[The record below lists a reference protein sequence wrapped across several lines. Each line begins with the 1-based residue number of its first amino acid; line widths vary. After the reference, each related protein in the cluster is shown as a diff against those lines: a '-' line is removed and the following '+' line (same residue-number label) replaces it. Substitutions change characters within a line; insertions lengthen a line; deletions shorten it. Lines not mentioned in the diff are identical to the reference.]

1 MIPPTRHPLI
11 SVIVFACLPFHSG
24 LFEAEI
30 LGDKPKHLSGV
41 SSVANDQAITKMIW
55 SPGLDDAFVPQG
67 LAFADGAI
75 FIGAY
80 QSANPSVDRGQCRV
94 FKVDPQ
100 TGKTLGFFNLPDDC
114 GHAGGLVFVGK
125 GVLVA
130 SDTRRLYKIEIDKAL
145 AAQSADAGLLS
156 TVRLSGE
163 VKGSFIDFDGA
174 SIFSA
179 SSEKDQSKARGH
191 FFPLSIFDTHK
202 GKTINQDL
210 AVRTLQI
217 GVEGQGAAYDR
228 EGNLW
233 LSFSSSKYGSLQ
245 KTDPKTGQ
253 ILAEYRMPI
262 GIEDLAFD
270 DEGRLWAV
278 SEAGTLRW
286 SKWSQKFPVVFQID
300 VSKLK

>member
-1 MIPPTRHPLI
+1 MIQPIRHPQI
-11 SVIVFACLPFHSG
+11 AMIIFACLAFHSG
-24 LFEAEI
+24 NLGAEI

-41 SSVANDQAITKMIW
+41 SSVPNDQAIVKIIW
-55 SPGLDDAFVPQG
+55 APGLDEAFVPQG

-94 FKVDPQ
+94 FKVDAQ

-125 GVLVA
+125 EVLVV

-145 AAQSADAGLLS
+145 AAQNADAGLLS

-163 VKGSFIDFDGA
+163 VKGSFIDFDGT

-191 FFPLSIFDTHK
+191 FFSLSIFDTHK

-210 AVRTLQI
+210 AVRTLEI
-217 GVEGQGAAYDR
+217 SVEGQGAAFDS

-245 KTDPKTGQ
+245 KTDPKTGRV
-253 ILAEYRMPI
+253 LAEYRMPI

-270 DEGRLWAV
+270 EQGRLWAV

-286 SKWSQKFPVVFQID
+286 SRWTQKFPVIFQIE